1 MAKKLTVAL
10 IYDFDGTLSPG
21 NMQEYDFIP
30 AVGKSN
36 REFWEES
43 NQTAME
49 QDGDPILAYM
59 YRMLHEAKNSGI
71 SLRRESFARS
81 GQNIRLYEGVREW
94 FPRINAYA
102 AAKGIQLHHYI
113 NSSGLRE
120 MIEGTPI
127 ARQFKKIY
135 ASSFFY
141 DVDGVAYWPAVAVNY
156 TNKTQFIFKINK
168 GIESVYDSERI
179 NEFIEEEETARPVP
193 PHDLLRRRD
202 YRHPVHEARQT
213 TGGPLDRGIQPALAA
228 KKADDGTAD
237 PRQPRE
243 LHLRGGLQ
251 PRQGDRHAGAHD
263 HRQDPCG
270 RPAQQI
276 LQKDRAMT
284 EHEELKRN
292 RRILLGVFIVLFIAV
307 VLIGFIGHYTK

>member
-1 MAKKLTVAL
+1 MEFRFTIAL
-10 IYDFDGTLSPG
+10 IYDFDGTLAPG

-168 GIESVYDSERI
+168 GVESVFDSKLVNRYIPE
-179 NEFIEEEETARPVP
+179 NERPVP
-193 PHDLLRRRD
+193 FKHMI
-202 YRHPVHEARQT
+202 YV
-213 TGGPLDRGIQPALAA
+213 G
-228 KKADDGTAD
+228 DGTTD
-237 PRQPRE
+237 IPCMR
-243 LHLRGGLQ
+243 LVKNSGG
-251 PRQGDRHAGAHD
+251 HS
-263 HRQDPCG
+263 
-270 RPAQQI
+270 
-276 LQKDRAMT
+276 
-284 EHEELKRN
+284 
-292 RRILLGVFIVLFIAV
+292 IAV
-307 VLIGFIGHYTK
+307 YNPDRKGASKEMASLIHDNRVSHVCPADYTEGSEMDILVKTIIDKIDLDDRLEKLEVVR